1 MEKIINILNNI
12 YNGMDDI
19 SIRTIE
25 RLLYEVSDMICELRY
40 LKDNQKID
48 KELYEL
54 LNLIGVDIYGKTYNE
69 IKLYILKLKHI
80 AEFIELLK

>member
-1 MEKIINILNNI
+1 MEKIINTLNGI
-12 YNGMDDI
+12 YNGMDGV

-25 RLLYEVSDMICELRY
+25 RLLYEVSDMICELRC

-48 KELYEL
+48 KELYKL
-54 LNLIGVDIYGKTYNE
+54 LNLIGEDIYEKTYNE

>member
-1 MEKIINILNNI
+1 
-12 YNGMDDI
+12 MDGV

-25 RLLYEVSDMICELRY
+25 RLLHGVSDMICELRY

-54 LNLIGVDIYGKTYNE
+54 FNLISVDIYEKTYNE
-69 IKLYILKLKHI
+69 IKLHILKLKHI

>member
-1 MEKIINILNNI
+1 MEKIINTLNGI
-12 YNGMDDI
+12 YNGMDGV

-25 RLLYEVSDMICELRY
+25 RLLHDVSYMVCELRY

-48 KELYEL
+48 KELYQL
-54 LNLIGVDIYGKTYNE
+54 LKLIDADIYEKTYNE

>member
-1 MEKIINILNNI
+1 MEKIINTLNGI
-12 YNGMDDI
+12 YNGMDDV

-54 LNLIGVDIYGKTYNE
+54 LNLIGEDIYEKTYNE